1 MGMSEVEKMNESAST
16 GRRNPML
23 ASTEPTDEELQSVM
37 REARDVAVRRKR
49 VSDAW
54 MLDQLNLAVQQA
66 QERAGV
72 QPHG

>member
-23 ASTEPTDEELQSVM
+23 ASTEPTDEELQRVM
-37 REARDVAVRRKR
+37 LEARDVAVRRKLA
-49 VSDAW
+49 SDAW

-66 QERAGV
+66 QERAGMR
-72 QPHG
+72 PHG